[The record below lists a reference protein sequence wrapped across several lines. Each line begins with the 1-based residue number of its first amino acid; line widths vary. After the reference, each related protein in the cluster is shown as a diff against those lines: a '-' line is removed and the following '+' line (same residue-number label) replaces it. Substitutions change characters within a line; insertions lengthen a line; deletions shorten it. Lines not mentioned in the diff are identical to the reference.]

1 MSQCLRGRNW
11 KRLPLSVKNLPL
23 HQNCKSNFVCWLTLW
38 KITDMKKI
46 FTIASAIIFVVSL
59 KAQEGGPMRTP
70 VIGGNKKA
78 MVGERIG
85 VTDVTIN
92 YDRPGVKGREGKI
105 YGTPVVH
112 IGYTDYTP
120 FGTAKKAPWRAGANE
135 NTTIEFSTDVKIEGK
150 DLASG
155 KYGFFVMY
163 GPIESSI
170 IFSKDNTGWGSYF
183 YDEKNDALRV
193 TVQNKKAQ
201 QSVEWL
207 KYEFTEQTENSAVI
221 ALQWENMV
229 FPFKVEVDLIE
240 TQIASFKKEMK
251 GEKGFEPAAYAQA
264 ADFCLKYKTH
274 VDEGDQW
281 ATKAL
286 EGKKDFSSMST
297 KAQFCQ
303 YKGQTQRADSLM
315 KEAMKVGSMID
326 LHQYGKQ
333 LITKNKKMEA
343 LDVFTL
349 NAKNH
354 PKDFTT
360 YVGLARG
367 YSATGDFKK
376 ALANAKAALPLAP
389 NEMNKQSVE
398 GMIRKLESQKDIN

>member
-1 MSQCLRGRNW
+1 
-11 KRLPLSVKNLPL
+11 
-23 HQNCKSNFVCWLTLW
+23 
-38 KITDMKKI
+38 MKKI
-46 FTIASAIIFVVSL
+46 LFFATILIIAFNSQ
-59 KAQEGGPMRTP
+59 AQEGGPLKTH
-70 VIGGNKKA
+70 VIGGNRKA

-85 VTDVTIN
+85 VTEVTIH

-112 IGYTDYTP
+112 TGYTDYTP
-120 FGTAKKAPWRAGANE
+120 FGTAKQAPWRAGANE

-150 DLASG
+150 ELPAG

-163 GPIESSI
+163 GPDESTL

-193 TVQNKKAQ
+193 KVRPAKLDK
-201 QSVEWL
+201 SVEWL
-207 KYEFTEQTENSAVI
+207 KYEFTDETENSAMI
-221 ALQWENMV
+221 ALQWEKLS

-251 GEKGFEPAAYAQA
+251 GEKGFDPTAYAQA
-264 ADFCLKYKTH
+264 ADFCLKNKSH
-274 VDEGDQW
+274 VQEGDQW
-281 ATKAL
+281 ASKAL
-286 EGKKDFSSMST
+286 EGKKDFSTMST

-303 YKGQTQRADSLM
+303 FNGQTQRADSLM

-326 LHQYGKQ
+326 LHQYGKS
-333 LITKNKKMEA
+333 LIAKNRKMEA

-376 ALANAKAALPLAP
+376 AIVNAKAALPLAP
-389 NEMNKQSVE
+389 NDMNKQSVE
-398 GMIRKLESQKDIN
+398 GMIKKLETQKDIN